1 VKVAIYA
8 RISTSNNGQSVE
20 MQLRD
25 LRLLAERRGFEIIRE
40 YCDQISGAKDSRPGL
55 DTMLADARRGKFQA
69 VLIWKL
75 DRLGRSLAH
84 LVRLLEDFR
93 AWGVE
98 LVSFSEGLD
107 FSTVTGKLLYQVIS
121 AFAEFE
127 RDCIRERVRAG
138 LRNARAKGRRL
149 GRPRVTVDA
158 SKVVALRAS
167 GQSYAAIARGLGVG
181 EGTVRRA
188 VLASAKNP
196 SSSPAVTPCSL

>member
-1 VKVAIYA
+1 
-8 RISTSNNGQSVE
+8 
-20 MQLRD
+20 
-25 LRLLAERRGFEIIRE
+25 
-40 YCDQISGAKDSRPGL
+40 
-55 DTMLADARRGKFQA
+55 MLVDARSGKFQA

-107 FSTVTGKLLYQVIS
+107 FSTATGKLLYQVIS

-138 LRNARAKGRRL
+138 LRNAKAKGRKL
-149 GRPRVTVDA
+149 GRPQVAVDT
-158 SKVVALRAS
+158 SKVAALRAT
-167 GQSYAAIARGLGVG
+167 GQSYASIARSLGVG

-188 VLASAKNP
+188 VLGSAKNP
-196 SSSPAVTPCSL
+196 SPSAAISGCPA

>member
-1 VKVAIYA
+1 MRVGIYT
-8 RISTSNNGQSVE
+8 RVSTSNNGQSVE

-25 LRLLAERRGFEIIRE
+25 LRELAERRGFEIFRE
-40 YCDQISGAKDSRPGL
+40 YRDEMSGAKDSRPGL
-55 DTMLADARRGKFQA
+55 DAMLTDARRGRFQA

-84 LVRLLEDFR
+84 LVRLLDDFR
-93 AWGVE
+93 TWGVQ

-107 FSTVTGKLLYQVIS
+107 FSTATGKLLYQIVAS
-121 AFAEFE
+121 FAEFE

-138 LRNARAKGRRL
+138 LRNAKAKGRKL
-149 GRPRVTVDA
+149 GRPHVAVDA
-158 SKVVALRAS
+158 SRVATLRDG
-167 GQSYAAIARGLGVG
+167 GQSYASIAKSLGVG

-196 SSSPAVTPCSL
+196 SPSVAVSGCPG